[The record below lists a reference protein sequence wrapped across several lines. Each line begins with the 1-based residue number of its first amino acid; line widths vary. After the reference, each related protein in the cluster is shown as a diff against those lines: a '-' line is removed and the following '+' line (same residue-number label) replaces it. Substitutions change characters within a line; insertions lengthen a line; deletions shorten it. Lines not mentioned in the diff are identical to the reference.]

1 MLPVTDIFVVE
12 KKQEFRKMATEAAP
26 MDEKAKRMR
35 DLLSS
40 FYAPD
45 PSISTSGSSINASF
59 DNINS
64 TSFDADQYM
73 DLMIKKSNLE
83 VLLQRHVQMA
93 AEIKNLD
100 TDLQMLVYENYN
112 KFISATDTIKRMKS
126 NIFGMEGNMDQL
138 LQKIM
143 SVQSKSDGVNTSLFE
158 KREHIEK
165 LHRTRNLLRKV
176 QFIYDLPARLQKCI
190 KSEAYGDAVRFYTGA
205 MPILK
210 VYGDTSFQD
219 CRRAS
224 EEAIEIIIKNLQTK
238 LFSDSES
245 IQARAEA
252 AVLLKQL
259 DVPVDSLKAKLLE
272 KLEQSLDGLQIKPEE
287 ASTLVEDDDSSND
300 TESND
305 QHPAKIHEDAVR
317 GFSEAIRAYR
327 EIFPDSEER
336 LFKLARALTAMHF
349 EYMELYIKKRV
360 SAADFLG
367 IFRIVWEDVVLMDE
381 VLPEAALSD
390 LSAEAAQVTLKQFVA
405 RMFSHLQQD
414 ISDTLLK
421 FDINQKEAVEGE
433 LLKVVLEASQKAVL
447 QGTTNIFQDFR
458 QLLDE
463 KTGIFIKMKDLIS
476 GWIQKG
482 SQDFFRS
489 LEAQF
494 LVLSGKTSSSNDI
507 EGKSSD
513 KIHAGLILVLAQLSV
528 FIEQKVIPRV
538 TEEIAAS
545 FSGGNSQAF
554 ENGPAFIPGEL
565 CRVFHAASEKLLQ
578 HYIDTRTQKVSVL
591 LRKRF
596 KTPNWVKHK
605 EPREVHMYVDMFLH
619 ELEEVGK
626 EVKQVLPQGTFR
638 KHKRTDSNGSNT
650 TTSSRSN
657 TLHNDKMARSNS
669 QRARSQLFE
678 THLAKLFK
686 QKVEIFT
693 KVEFT
698 QESVVTTTVK
708 LCLKSLQEY
717 VRLQTFNR
725 SGFQQIQLDIQF
737 LKAPLKEAVED
748 EAAIDFLLDE
758 VIVAASERCLDV
770 IPLEPPILDKLIQA
784 KLAKSKEH
792 NNNTV
797 SS

>member
-1 MLPVTDIFVVE
+1 
-12 KKQEFRKMATEAAP
+12 MAAEAAP

-45 PSISTSGSSINASF
+45 PSITTSNSSINASF

-143 SVQSKSDGVNTSLFE
+143 SVQSRSDGVNTSLFE

-287 ASTLVEDDDSSND
+287 ASKLVEHDDSSND

-317 GFSEAIRAYR
+317 GFSEAMRAYR

-349 EYMELYIKKRV
+349 ENMELYIRKRV

-367 IFRIVWEDVVLMDE
+367 IFRIIWEDVVLMDE

-405 RMFSHLQQD
+405 RTFSHLQQD

-433 LLKVVLEASQKAVL
+433 VLKVILEASQKAVL

-463 KTGIFIKMKDLIS
+463 NAGIFIKMRDLIS

-482 SQDFFRS
+482 FQDFFRS

-657 TLHNDKMARSNS
+657 TLHSDKMTRSNS

-737 LKAPLKEAVED
+737 LKAPLKETVED

-792 NNNTV
+792 NNNNNNNTV